1 MNNIE
6 NNIDTQVNNIDYRLD
21 LLLNKELPS
30 TQEERLAWLCKNSD
44 KETTKNQCTKLN
56 SIFIL
61 ALWTKFTNEFSK
73 LENPVWTC

>member
-30 TQEERLAWLCKNSD
+30 TQEERLA
-44 KETTKNQCTKLN
+44 
-56 SIFIL
+56 
-61 ALWTKFTNEFSK
+61 
-73 LENPVWTC
+73 